1 MFQRVISVN
10 FRSWGMK
17 RILMVALLLISSHA
31 SALSTK
37 WIPLVTTEK
46 NGNPVNVEGHAVL
59 EYRNAGKGGIDWVVT
74 GDGPT
79 GGKGVRELWLF
90 DNSAAGIPGTSQAT
104 TSFSAASN
112 SVGFVMAG
120 DHNDGFA
127 QFFVDNIDVGTYDMY
142 RGGNRI
148 LVVEGLDPVAHSLKI
163 VQLGLHNHHS
173 TKGDVAI
180 FGGAAFNMPV
190 SPVPEPET
198 YAMVLAGLVLLGS
211 AGRKKVNV

>member
-1 MFQRVISVN
+1 ML
-10 FRSWGMK
+10 
-17 RILMVALLLISSHA
+17 RILVIALLLISSHA

-79 GGKGVRELWLF
+79 GGRGIRELWLF
-90 DNSAAGIPGTSQAT
+90 DDSAAGIPGTSQAA
-104 TSFSAASN
+104 TSFSVASN

-148 LVVEGLDPVAHSLKI
+148 LVVNGLDSSAHSLKI
-163 VQLGLHNHHS
+163 VQLGLHNPHS

-190 SPVPEPET
+190 SSIPEPET
-198 YAMVLAGLVLLGS
+198 YAMLLAGLVLLGFAS
-211 AGRKKVNV
+211 RKKVNV

>member
-1 MFQRVISVN
+1 
-10 FRSWGMK
+10 MK
-17 RILMVALLLISSHA
+17 RILLIALLLISSHA

-37 WIPLVTTEK
+37 WISLETTEK
-46 NGNPVNVEGHAVL
+46 NGNPVSVEGNPVI

-79 GGKGVRELWLF
+79 GGRGIKELWLF
-90 DNSAAGIPGTSQAT
+90 DDSAAGIPGTSQAA
-104 TSFSAASN
+104 TSFSVASN

-127 QFFVDNIDVGTYDMY
+127 QFFVDGIDVGTYDMY

-148 LVVEGLDPVAHSLKI
+148 LVVDGLDSTAHSLRI
-163 VQLGLHNHHS
+163 VQLGLHNPHS

-180 FGGAAFNMPV
+180 FGGAAFNTPI
-190 SPVPEPET
+190 SLIPEPEF
-198 YAMVLAGLVLLGS
+198 YAMLLAGLGLLGFVMH
-211 AGRKKVNV
+211 GKKQA

>member
-1 MFQRVISVN
+1 ML
-10 FRSWGMK
+10 
-17 RILMVALLLISSHA
+17 RILVFALLLISSHA

-46 NGNPVNVEGHAVL
+46 NGNPVNIEGHAVL

-79 GGKGVRELWLF
+79 GGRGIRELWLF
-90 DNSAAGIPGTSQAT
+90 DDSAAGIPGTSQAA
-104 TSFSAASN
+104 TSFSVVSN

-127 QFFVDNIDVGTYDMY
+127 QFFVDNIDVGIYDMY

-148 LVVEGLDPVAHSLKI
+148 LVVDGLDPSAHSLKI
-163 VQLGLHNHHS
+163 VQLGLHNPHS

-190 SPVPEPET
+190 SSIPEPET
-198 YAMVLAGLVLLGS
+198 YAMLLSGLVLLGF